1 MYGGFILHHHTCVF
15 PWRRRSAFLLA
26 MAVSVLEPNTAVVS
40 PTSIPLREVLVL
52 PDAETHITHRQ
63 QQHTPSRAQIINTK
77 CTAYACVICQK
88 LFFPA
93 RVEMY
98 CTVHTHTHTLT
109 LTQGYV
115 SSVLQSSSG
124 ERPSSGVSSMSSS
137 ISSRGQFL
145 FHSLTLTL
153 THTNYSTVHVLYSIC
168 TYGREKSHTR
178 HTSNTHTEP
187 ATSIT

>member
-15 PWRRRSAFLLA
+15 PWRRRLAFLLA
-26 MAVSVLEPNTAVVS
+26 MAVWVLEPNTAVVS

-52 PDAETHITHRQ
+52 PDAETHITYRQ

-98 CTVHTHTHTLT
+98 CTVHNACLLGTE
-109 LTQGYV
+109 
-115 SSVLQSSSG
+115 SVFLKLRVCFCRSLLEGGMLIS
-124 ERPSSGVSSMSSS
+124 RIVDDVCPHNAPNFPS
-137 ISSRGQFL
+137 
-145 FHSLTLTL
+145 HSL
-153 THTNYSTVHVLYSIC
+153 H
-168 TYGREKSHTR
+168 
-178 HTSNTHTEP
+178 
-187 ATSIT
+187 

>member
-26 MAVSVLEPNTAVVS
+26 MAVWVLEPNTAVVS

-77 CTAYACVICQK
+77 CTAYACVSCQK

-98 CTVHTHTHTLT
+98 CTVHNARSLGTESVFLKLRVCFCRSLLEGGMLISRIVDDVCPHNTLNF
-109 LTQGYV
+109 
-115 SSVLQSSSG
+115 
-124 ERPSSGVSSMSSS
+124 PS
-137 ISSRGQFL
+137 
-145 FHSLTLTL
+145 HSL
-153 THTNYSTVHVLYSIC
+153 H
-168 TYGREKSHTR
+168 
-178 HTSNTHTEP
+178 
-187 ATSIT
+187 

>member
-1 MYGGFILHHHTCVF
+1 MYGGFIIHHHTCVF

-26 MAVSVLEPNTAVVS
+26 MAVWVLEPNTAVVS

-98 CTVHTHTHTLT
+98 CTVHTHTHSLTLT
-109 LTQGYV
+109 HTQGYV

-137 ISSRGQFL
+137 ISSRGL
-145 FHSLTLTL
+145 SLT
-153 THTNYSTVHVLYSIC
+153 HSH
-168 TYGREKSHTR
+168 SHT
-178 HTSNTHTEP
+178 HQLYYTCTCTVQYMY
-187 ATSIT
+187 IW